1 MEKKDWLERFE
12 AFLSTIPL
20 ERYREELEPIKTVEQ
35 DLPKDLNPLPAIYAS
50 YWLPE
55 AAKFP
60 DYEEFFSKWWTEHL
74 KPLDAFIR
82 KYFWGCSHEFVYL
95 GFKARI
101 YRTLVSVL
109 TQFHFS
115 YSWLAYCTLSLEAS
129 AELDMQGIDALVT
142 VENAKVALQ
151 VKKETYR
158 TEAREGGRFARRKV
172 QTRLVLEVPYTITR
186 YDEWQRRERKAR
198 TDDTKEQ
205 ARLFGLLAKKFQQWL
220 PNGFVIFQPDYPCLM
235 ERIILESIQQDRQ
248 GVIGWRETLKW
259 LEGKVQ

>member
-1 MEKKDWLERFE
+1 MEKKEWLERFE

-20 ERYREELEPIKTVEQ
+20 ERYREELVPIKTVEQ
-35 DLPKDLNPLPAIYAS
+35 DLPKDLNPLPSIYAS

-55 AAKFP
+55 TAKFP
-60 DYEEFFSKWWTEHL
+60 DYEEFFNKWWTEHL

-115 YSWLAYCTLSLEAS
+115 YSWLAYCTLPLEAS

-142 VENAKVALQ
+142 VRNVKVALQ

-172 QTRLVLEVPYTITR
+172 QTQLVLEVPYTITR
-186 YDEWQRRERKAR
+186 YDEWQRRAMKAR
-198 TDDTKEQ
+198 TDETKEQ
-205 ARLFGLLAKKFQQWL
+205 ARLFALLAEKFQQWL
-220 PNGFVIFQPDYPCLM
+220 PNGFVIFQPDYPCLI
-235 ERIILESIQQDRQ
+235 EQIILESIQQDRQ

-259 LEGKVQ
+259 LESKVQ